1 MNLTKSD
8 QLPQM
13 PLGQLTRA
21 SLIIRFTVIAIVIG
35 GIAVLFA
42 YAGGWLTPH
51 ALTPASM
58 INTFQKV
65 FGLHPGFRRN
75 HAKGVCVSGYFE
87 SNGQGELVS
96 RASAFV
102 RGRYPVVG
110 RLSMP
115 GTDPRENDS
124 NGAIRSFA
132 LRIALPRGEDWRLAM
147 NSVP

>member
-1 MNLTKSD
+1 MNPTKSD

-21 SLIIRFTVIAIVIG
+21 SLIKRFTVIAIVIG

-42 YAGGWLTPH
+42 YAGGWLTPN

-65 FGLHPGFRRN
+65 NGLHPGFRRN

-87 SNGQGELVS
+87 SNGRVLHC
-96 RASAFV
+96 
-102 RGRYPVVG
+102 P
-110 RLSMP
+110 RL
-115 GTDPRENDS
+115 
-124 NGAIRSFA
+124 
-132 LRIALPRGEDWRLAM
+132 LYLPLA
-147 NSVP
+147 VYQ